1 MQILSIDGRRDGY
14 APSQIRGT
22 MTVGEL
28 IDYLSQFDEELPVMI
43 NNDDGYTYG
52 SIDYDSFR
60 EEDDEDDE
68 YEDDE
73 DDEYDE

>member
-1 MQILSIDGRRDGY
+1 MQILSIDGRREGY
-14 APSQIRGT
+14 APSQIRST

-28 IDYLSQFDEELPVMI
+28 INYLSQFDEELPVMI

-68 YEDDE
+68 YDE
-73 DDEYDE
+73 E